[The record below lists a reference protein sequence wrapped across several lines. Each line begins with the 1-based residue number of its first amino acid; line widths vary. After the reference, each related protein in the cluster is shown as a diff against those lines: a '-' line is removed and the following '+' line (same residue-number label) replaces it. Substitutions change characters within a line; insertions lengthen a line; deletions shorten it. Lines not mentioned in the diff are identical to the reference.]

1 MKNAREIFNGN
12 QYSGGSMQLTS
23 VAHTGFTVQD
33 LERSLA
39 FYRDLLGMQ
48 VIEQRETSAAYVG
61 QVTGF
66 AGAKLKIALLKLRPE
81 DLHTLELLQYVSHP
95 GEPTDRATNR
105 PGNGHLALRVDDLQA
120 WYRRLA
126 AAGVEFRSAAPVPI
140 TDGANAGA
148 SAVYLRDP
156 DGFTIEL
163 VQPAQRG

>member
-1 MKNAREIFNGN
+1 MK
-12 QYSGGSMQLTS
+12 LTS

-33 LERSLA
+33 LEWSIA

-48 VIEQRETSAAYVG
+48 LVHQRDTAAPYVS

-66 AGAKLKIALLKLRPE
+66 AGARLKIALLKVGPE
-81 DLHTLELLQYVSHP
+81 DPHTLELLQYVSHP

-120 WYRRLA
+120 WYHRLS
-126 AAGVEFRSAAPVPI
+126 AAGVEFRSPAPVPL
-140 TDGANAGA
+140 TDGVNAGA
-148 SAVYLRDP
+148 YAVYLRDP

-163 VQPAQRG
+163 IQPAPKS

>member
-1 MKNAREIFNGN
+1 MK
-12 QYSGGSMQLTS
+12 LTS

-33 LERSLA
+33 LERSIA

-48 VIEQRETSAAYVG
+48 LVHQRDTTAPYVS

-66 AGAKLKIALLKLRPE
+66 AGARLKIALLKVGPE
-81 DLHTLELLQYVSHP
+81 DPHTLELLQYVSHP

-120 WYRRLA
+120 WYHRLS
-126 AAGVEFRSAAPVPI
+126 AAGVKFRSPAPVPL
-140 TDGANAGA
+140 TDGVNAGA
-148 SAVYLRDP
+148 YAVYLRDP

-163 VQPAQRG
+163 IQPAPQC